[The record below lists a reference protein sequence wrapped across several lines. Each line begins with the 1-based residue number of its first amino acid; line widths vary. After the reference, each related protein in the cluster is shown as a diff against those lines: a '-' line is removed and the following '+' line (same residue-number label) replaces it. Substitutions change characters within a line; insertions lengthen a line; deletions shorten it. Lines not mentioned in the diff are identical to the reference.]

1 MSHVPPHLDGRRRS
15 PVAAPEW
22 SPRLGYAIGLI
33 ATDGGIT
40 RGRTLGFPSADREL
54 VVHLLKCLHKNNKI
68 SRVRTLTGG
77 VVYRTQIGDAAF
89 CRWLATI
96 GISERKSLTIGALKI
111 PEDLLLVVARGL
123 LDGDGSIINER
134 ARADTGRRNDYYW
147 EYLQTKFVCASRPH
161 LEWLK
166 ARLDKAVG
174 INGLIITRTARAQRH
189 ACYTL
194 RYSKRDS
201 HRLLPMLYRDTTA
214 PRLARKW
221 KSGHATHG
229 AIDWS

>member
-1 MSHVPPHLDGRRRS
+1 M
-15 PVAAPEW
+15 W

-40 RGRTLGFPSADREL
+40 RGRNLGFPSADREL
-54 VVHLLKCLHKNNKI
+54 VVHLLNCLGKDNKI
-68 SRVRTLTGG
+68 SRVRTRTGG

-89 CRWLATI
+89 CRWLGTI
-96 GISERKSLTIGALKI
+96 GIGARKSLTIGALKI
-111 PEDLLLVVARGL
+111 PDHLLFVVARGL

-134 ARADTGRRNDYYW
+134 TRADTGRRDDYYW

-166 ARLDKAVG
+166 SRLDAAVG
-174 INGLIITRTARAQRH
+174 INGLIIARTARARRH

-201 HRLLPMLYRDTTA
+201 HRLLPMLYHDTTA
-214 PRLARKW
+214 PRLTRKW
-221 KSGHATHG
+221 QVWARYVKRHRSELAGL
-229 AIDWS
+229 SLC